1 MIGRSVRIATWNVN
15 SIRARKER
23 VLEWLTRWQ
32 LPEIVCL
39 QETKVTD
46 EAFPRREFEEAG
58 YCVTVCGQETY
69 NGAAILSRSEPSRVM
84 RRLAGDPEDSE
95 ARFLSVHVAGVH
107 ILCLYVPNGQV
118 VGSEKFAYK
127 CTWLSRVWNFLDAQC
142 DVGKPLA
149 LCGDLNIAPE
159 ARDIHDPEGWEDR
172 VLFHPAMRQ
181 AFASLCDW
189 GLIDTFRLHHAE
201 GKLYS
206 WWDYRQLAFLKN
218 KGLRIDHILV
228 TQPLAERC
236 TDVAIDRETRK
247 GTGASDHAPIIATF
261 SDVSA

>member
-1 MIGRSVRIATWNVN
+1 MRIATWNVN

-23 VLEWLTRWQ
+23 VLEWLARQQ

-46 EAFPRREFEEAG
+46 DAFPHQEFEDLG
-58 YCVTVCGQETY
+58 YCVTVCGQKTY
-69 NGAAILSRSEPSRVM
+69 NGVAILSRAEPSRVVH
-84 RRLAGDPEDSE
+84 RLDGDPEDRE
-95 ARFLSVHVAGVH
+95 ARFLSAHVSGVH

-118 VGSEKFAYK
+118 VGGEKFAYK
-127 CTWLSRVWNFLDAQC
+127 RTWLRRVRDFLDAQC
-142 DVGKPLA
+142 DAGKPLV

-159 ARDIHDPEGWEDR
+159 ARDVHDPQEWQAS
-172 VLFHPAMRQ
+172 VLFHPDMHQ
-181 AFASLCDW
+181 AFTALCDW
-189 GLIDTFRLHHAE
+189 GLVDTFRLHHPQ

-206 WWDYRQLAFLKN
+206 WWDYRQLAFPKN

-236 TDVAIDRETRK
+236 TDVAIDREARK
-247 GTGASDHAPIIATF
+247 GKGASDHAPVLAAF
-261 SDVSA
+261 DDRSA